1 MSTEGNRPVEA
12 LTRSER
18 ELRLLVDTIPALMW
32 RAGPEGNI
40 EYVNKC
46 LLEYLGKPLGEI
58 VGWGWMESVHPDDVA
73 FKVSTWLKNLETDT
87 PHDVVCRIR
96 GAHGQYRWFEVRG
109 EPLRASDGTV
119 LSWYGVLIDIDD
131 REKLQATLNVIPA
144 HTWYAAPS
152 GGLTFVN
159 KRTADYLGLPKD
171 HALRFGMSRLDD
183 KHRAALATVIDS
195 GPNPAVHGVVRWRI
209 VDLCQWL
216 WDEFRVSCRSLYF
229 T

>member
-159 KRTADYLGLPKD
+159 KTNRGLPWSSE
-171 HALRFGMSRLDD
+171 RSSSVFR
-183 KHRAALATVIDS
+183 HR
-195 GPNPAVHGVVRWRI
+195 RWRTVGRPSSLRASGRPRRNTRKL
-209 VDLCQWL
+209 VDP
-216 WDEFRVSCRSLYF
+216 FAHG
-229 T
+229 